1 MLTAERLK
9 RFAPKSR
16 ADIVQALVNGQDE
29 IREADITTPLRLQHF
44 LAQIWPETGG
54 LRVLEENLRYSAAR
68 LQQVWPKRF
77 PTLASAQPYANDPE
91 ALAFKV
97 YNGRLG
103 NVDPDDAWR
112 YRGRGLLQTTGRANY
127 RAAGYEGDPNALS
140 RPDVALSSALKF
152 WEDNG
157 CNALADR
164 DDVGALRKRINGGS
178 NGLDEARAALVKA
191 RRIFVDAAPVR
202 MVREEAAAPVDDGV
216 DTPHHITDPHQVS
229 LVQTWL
235 RNLGYPEV
243 GTPDGKIG
251 PYTRATIAAYR
262 AAKGLPPGDWIDDD
276 LLLALA
282 KDKEPRQVAPE
293 RAQADAATVQRVAP
307 AARPVWCAKVWSGIT
322 AAGAA
327 VAAFGDGVVSKIS
340 AAREYVQPVQ
350 DMLSDVP
357 GWVWCAIVAGVAA
370 YIWIT
375 SRRGEAE
382 ITTAVQTGAW
392 R

>member
-1 MLTAERLK
+1 MARRDYRLFDQLAPRIMGDLLRDVPQWGEEDAAACIGNAGHESGGFRLLQEIAPVVAGSRGGWGWFQWTGARRRAMEAWAKKRGLDLSSYEANYGWLVEELRGDEKAAVAATRRGVGLEAKVKAFEAAFERAGVKHYPSRLLYAQRALRAYRTAEGRD
-9 RFAPKSR
+9 P
-16 ADIVQALVNGQDE
+16 
-29 IREADITTPLRLQHF
+29 
-44 LAQIWPETGG
+44 
-54 LRVLEENLRYSAAR
+54 
-68 LQQVWPKRF
+68 
-77 PTLASAQPYANDPE
+77 PE
-91 ALAFKV
+91 APV
-97 YNGRLG
+97 
-103 NVDPDDAWR
+103 
-112 YRGRGLLQTTGRANY
+112 
-127 RAAGYEGDPNALS
+127 EM
-140 RPDVALSSALKF
+140 VAH
-152 WEDNG
+152 G
-157 CNALADR
+157 
-164 DDVGALRKRINGGS
+164 
-178 NGLDEARAALVKA
+178 
-191 RRIFVDAAPVR
+191 
-202 MVREEAAAPVDDGV
+202 EAA
-216 DTPHHITDPHQVS
+216 HITDQHQVS

-293 RAQADAATVQRVAP
+293 RAQADAATVRRVAP